1 MNTQTNQVESGIK
14 TSPKDFFLH
23 LLSIVALYASSISFL
38 VFAFQCVNV
47 FFPDVLQG
55 GYYNSLSSYESIR
68 WAIAM
73 LIVFFPTYI
82 GTGVFLNKEYAKEP
96 EKKNLRVRKWLLH
109 FTLFV
114 AALIILGDLVALIL
128 NFMRGELTVRF
139 LLKVLSVFFVAGS
152 VFGYYLWELKNSEF
166 SKRVKSFIYAMCA
179 VVLATVVCGFII
191 AGSPKEE
198 RARRFDERRISD
210 LQMIQS
216 EIVEYWRSKQAL
228 PEHLDALNNPI
239 RGFVVPKDPETSG
252 VYVYKVKSGNTFELC
267 AIFSGKSLIG
277 RKTNE
282 MPRTVYDRYSGWGNV
297 WEHEAGE
304 WCFER
309 IIDKDL
315 YPPLYPP
322 KI

>member
-1 MNTQTNQVESGIK
+1 MNIQTDQVESKIK
-14 TSPKDFFLH
+14 TLPKDFFLH

-55 GYYNSLSSYESIR
+55 GYYNSLSSYESMR

-82 GTGVFLNKEYAKEP
+82 GTSVFLNKEYIKEP

-152 VFGYYLWELKNSEF
+152 VFGYYIWELKNSEF
-166 SKRVKSFIYAMCA
+166 SKRIRVFIYAMCA
-179 VVLATVVCGFII
+179 IVLATVVCGFII

-198 RARRFDERRISD
+198 RARRFDERRVSD

-216 EIVEYWRSKQAL
+216 EIVEYWRNKQAL
-228 PEHLDALNNPI
+228 PELLDVLDNPI
-239 RGFVVPKDPETSG
+239 RGFVVPKDPETG
-252 VYVYKVKSGNTFELC
+252 GAYVYKVKSSDTFELC
-267 AIFSGKSLIG
+267 AIFSGEGSFF

-282 MPRTVYDRYSGWGNV
+282 IPRVAYDGYGGLGNV
-297 WEHEAGE
+297 WEHGAGE

-309 IIDKDL
+309 TIDKDL
-315 YPPLYPP
+315 YPPQNKLF
-322 KI
+322 